1 MMQPQV
7 QTLSVEDYLER
18 ELSAEERSEYLGGYL
33 HAMSGASL
41 RHSLILG
48 NIHVLLHPLARTKGC
63 RIHQE
68 NVKLRSSDDVIYY
81 PDIMVVCG
89 HDPVHT
95 HYEVAPCILVEVLS
109 PNTRGTDLREKLL
122 AYRMIPS
129 LKTYL
134 IVEQEAQLVRVISRD
149 VLGGWNQEDIAG
161 SGPIE
166 LPCLGS
172 TLEVADI
179 YRGVF

>member
-18 ELSAEERSEYLGGYL
+18 ELDAKERSEYLGGYL

-41 RHSLILG
+41 RHSRICTNILAA
-48 NIHVLLHPLARTKGC
+48 LLLAARALDC

-68 NVKLRSSDDVIYY
+68 TVKLRSSDDVMYY

-89 HDPVHT
+89 HNPVHT
-95 HYEVAPCILVEVLS
+95 HYEVAPCILIEVLS
-109 PNTRGTDLREKLL
+109 PSTKGVDLREKLL

-129 LKTYL
+129 LQTYL

-149 VLGGWNQEDIAG
+149 ALGGWNQEDIAG

>member
-7 QTLSVEDYLER
+7 QTLTVEDYLER
-18 ELSAEERSEYLGGYL
+18 ELTASERSEYLGGYL

-48 NIHVLLHPLARTKGC
+48 NIHVLLHPLARASGC

-81 PDIMVVCG
+81 PDLMVVCG
-89 HDPVHT
+89 FEPVHT
-95 HYEVAPCILVEVLS
+95 HYEVAPCILIEVLS
-109 PNTRGTDLREKLL
+109 SSTKGVDLREKLL

-129 LKTYL
+129 LRTYL
-134 IVEQEAQLVRVISRD
+134 IVEQEAQLVRVISRS
-149 VLGGWNQEDIAG
+149 VSGGWNQQDVAG

-166 LPCLGS
+166 LPCLGGV
-172 TLEVADI
+172 LEVADV